1 MKYLTLS
8 QKLLFGVIVPIIL
21 AFGILTTVIGF
32 QLDSSLTSMH
42 EEAASNNVESR
53 SSEISRW
60 LTGYM
65 NWLSSLAN
73 SESLRYSMSNEERS
87 DWLKRYVINDP
98 AIDVLLFADRDGM
111 TITQKGP
118 TPLDVSDREY
128 FQELLSGRSRSGIIS
143 QPMISKATG
152 HPVSVVA
159 VPVIE
164 NNRTI
169 GVLAVAL
176 TLEELSKVANQLAA
190 NPGAGEFGWVVD
202 ADGVAVAHP
211 DKTMRMKLN
220 ITKGDQNGF
229 LGMTA
234 LSREVLSGRSGIG
247 SYLRPDG
254 EKFVMIFAPIEVSPG
269 WVIGLSVPA
278 KNFTKTT
285 YAILRNIITLMVLAF
300 IALVIVLIGISGMIV
315 KPIRRVVNMLKDIAE
330 GEGDLT
336 QRLPVEGKDEQAQ
349 LADGFNRF
357 ADRIHQLMLQVART
371 SEQLNDS
378 AARLQTG
385 CNEMSDN
392 VHKQQSE
399 VDQIAAAMNEMES
412 TVREVA
418 SHAQTAST
426 AAQEGNAQAREGSM
440 RVGRV
445 REVIIEQAELIR
457 SSADEVSAL
466 QQSGAQIGQVM
477 EVIRGIAE
485 QTNLLALNAAIEAAR
500 AGNAGRGF
508 AVVSDEVR
516 QLAGRTHESTQQIQ
530 QTVEAL
536 QEHISRAVSVMHTS
550 SERSRQSV
558 EEAEAAH
565 EALQAISIAIDNIEG
580 MNLQIAAATE
590 QQGATAAELSRN
602 LEHIVDVS
610 NTTLRHTVNASDNIG
625 QLFAQAD
632 ELRGVVGRFRL

>member
-1 MKYLTLS
+1 MKHLTLS
-8 QKLLFGVIVPIIL
+8 HKLMFGVIVPIIL
-21 AFGILTTVIGF
+21 TFGILTAIIGF
-32 QLDSSLTSMH
+32 QLDSSLTHMH
-42 EEAASNNVESR
+42 ESATSNNVESR
-53 SSEISRW
+53 ASEISRW

-65 NWLSSLAN
+65 EWLTSLAN
-73 SESLRYSMSNEERS
+73 NESLRQPMSDEERS
-87 DWLKRYVINDP
+87 NWLKRYMLNDP
-98 AIDVLLFADRDGM
+98 AIDVLFFANADGEAV
-111 TITQKGP
+111 TQKSA
-118 TPLDVSDREY
+118 TRLDLSDREY
-128 FQELLSGRSRSGIIS
+128 FQKLISSRSRKGIIS
-143 QPMISKATG
+143 QPMISRATG
-152 HPVSVVA
+152 HGVAVIA

-164 NNRTI
+164 RNRTVGI
-169 GVLAVAL
+169 LAVAL
-176 TLEELSKVANQLAA
+176 TLDELSNVANQLADSS
-190 NPGAGEFGWVVD
+190 GGGEFGWVVD
-202 ADGVAVAHP
+202 ASGVAVAHP

-220 ITKGDQNGF
+220 ITQGDKNGF
-229 LGMTA
+229 HGMTV
-234 LSREVLSGRSGIG
+234 LSREVLSGRSGVG
-247 SYLRPDG
+247 SYWRPDG
-254 EKFVMIFAPIEVSPG
+254 EKFVMIFSPIKASPG

-285 YAILRNIITLMVLAF
+285 YTILRNTITLMVLAF

-315 KPIRRVVNMLKDIAE
+315 KPIRRVANMLKDIAE

-336 QRLPVEGKDEQAQ
+336 QRLPVEGNDELAQ
-349 LADGFNRF
+349 LADGFNQF
-357 ADRIHQLMLQVART
+357 ANCIHQLMLQVVRT
-371 SEQLNDS
+371 CDQLNDS

-385 CNEMSDN
+385 RNDMSDN

-426 AAQEGNAQAREGSM
+426 AAQEGNTQAREGSM

-466 QQSGAQIGQVM
+466 QQSGQQIGQVM

-536 QEHISRAVSVMHTS
+536 QERISRAVSVMHTS

-565 EALQAISIAIDNIEG
+565 EALQAISVAIDNIEG

-590 QQGATAAELSRN
+590 QQGATAVELSRN
-602 LEHIVDVS
+602 FEHIVEVS
-610 NTTLRHTVNASDNIG
+610 NTTLRHTANASDNIG

-632 ELRGVVGRFRL
+632 ELRSLVGRFRL